1 MEKKPIPPSIFE
13 PIKKRQ
19 SVQNSAGKKDKV
31 MKLDHYLSA
40 TFRRD
45 YFSNK

>member
-1 MEKKPIPPSIFE
+1 MEKKSIPPSIFE

-19 SVQNSAGKKDKV
+19 PVQTRAGKKDKV

>member
-13 PIKKRQ
+13 PIKIITP
-19 SVQNSAGKKDKV
+19 VPNSAGKKNKV
-31 MKLDHYLSA
+31 MKLDYYLSA